1 MQEESYVLNLNIPA
15 PSRKRTRPWQVF
27 MEGERMQELELATPP
42 VNQINCELLAGKA
55 VSLRVLRLDKIH
67 PHIHGNKW
75 FKLKLNLR
83 AAQEQ
88 GHSRLIS
95 FGGAYS
101 NHLYA
106 LAAAGSYFG
115 LETIGIVRGE
125 LIEPLNPVLA
135 FCRSSGMTLRAI
147 SRTDYRRKEDLEFLQ
162 ELTAK
167 YGPAYVIPEGGSNAL
182 AFAGCREIA
191 DMACS
196 ITGDSKATIAM
207 ACGTGATMTG
217 VIEGLQI
224 LQAPHSVLGVS
235 VLNAKGMIAD
245 HIESGLNKSELSVNV
260 PWYVSD
266 SFHCGGYAKRNLEL
280 SEFIEGF
287 AEISDIPIEP
297 VYTAK
302 LLFGLFSMIEADAFP
317 RGAQIIALHT
327 GGIVGVDEGK
337 GLGEAAIA

>member
-1 MQEESYVLNLNIPA
+1 MLD
-15 PSRKRTRPWQVF
+15 
-27 MEGERMQELELATPP
+27 LELAAPS
-42 VNQINCELLAGKA
+42 VNQIDCELLAEKG

-67 PHIHGNKW
+67 PHVHGNKW

-83 AAQEQ
+83 AAQAQ
-88 GHSRLIS
+88 GHSRVIS

-125 LIEPLNPVLA
+125 LVEPLNPVLA
-135 FCRSSGMTLRAI
+135 FCRSKGMTLYPITR
-147 SRTDYRRKEDLEFLQ
+147 SEYRLKEQPEFLQ
-162 ELTAK
+162 DLEAR
-167 YGPAYVIPEGGSNAL
+167 YGPAYMIPEGGSNSL
-182 AFAGCREIA
+182 AFTGCGEIA
-191 DMACS
+191 DMVCA
-196 ITGDSKATIAM
+196 IVGESKVTIAM

-217 VIEGLQI
+217 VIQGLQHS
-224 LQAPHSVLGVS
+224 QAQHSVLGVS

-245 HIESGLNKSELSVNV
+245 HIESWLGKPDSAVNS

-266 SFHCGGYAKRNLEL
+266 SFHCGGYAKTNLEL

-302 LLFGLFSMIEADAFP
+302 LFFGIFSMIEADAFP
-317 RGAQIIALHT
+317 RGAQIMALHT
-327 GGIVGVDEGK
+327 GGIVSMDAG
-337 GLGEAAIA
+337 

>member
-1 MQEESYVLNLNIPA
+1 ML
-15 PSRKRTRPWQVF
+15 
-27 MEGERMQELELATPP
+27 ELEFTAPP
-42 VNQINCELLAGKA
+42 VNQVDCELLAEKG

-67 PHIHGNKW
+67 PHVHGNKW

-88 GHSRLIS
+88 GHSRVIS

-106 LAAAGSYFG
+106 LAAAGAYLG

-125 LIEPLNPVLA
+125 LVEPLNPVLA
-135 FCRSSGMTLRAI
+135 FCRSSGMTLYPI
-147 SRTDYRRKEDLEFLQ
+147 SRTDYRRKEEPEFLQ
-162 ELTAK
+162 DLMAS

-182 AFAGCREIA
+182 AFTGCAEIA
-191 DMACS
+191 DMVCS
-196 ITGDSKATIAM
+196 IAGESKVTIAM

-217 VIEGLQI
+217 VIKGLQL
-224 LQAPHSVLGVS
+224 LQSQHPVLGVS
-235 VLNAKGMIAD
+235 VLKAKGMITD
-245 HIESGLNKSELSVNV
+245 HVESWLDKSDIVVNS

-266 SFHCGGYAKRNLEL
+266 SFHCGGYAKATLEL
-280 SEFIEGF
+280 TEFIEGF

-302 LLFGLFSMIEADAFP
+302 LFFGIFSMIEADAFP

-327 GGIVGVDEGK
+327 GGIITD
-337 GLGEAAIA
+337 GLATIGSGGH

>member
-1 MQEESYVLNLNIPA
+1 MLD
-15 PSRKRTRPWQVF
+15 
-27 MEGERMQELELATPP
+27 LELSPP
-42 VNQINCELLAGKA
+42 SINSIDCELLAAKG

-67 PHIHGNKW
+67 ATIHGNKW

-83 AAQEQ
+83 SAKEQ
-88 GHSRLIS
+88 GHSRVIS

-106 LAAAGSYFG
+106 LAAAGSHFD

-135 FCRSSGMTLRAI
+135 FCRSKGMTLHSI
-147 SRTDYRRKEDLEFLQ
+147 SRSEYRRKEEPDFLQDLE
-162 ELTAK
+162 ANH
-167 YGPAYVIPEGGSNAL
+167 GPAYMIPEGGSNAL
-182 AFAGCREIA
+182 AFAGCQEIA
-191 DMACS
+191 EMVCS
-196 ITGDSKATIAM
+196 VAGESKATIAM

-217 VIEGLQI
+217 VIRGLQ
-224 LQAPHSVLGVS
+224 LAQAKHSVLGVS
-235 VLNAKGMIAD
+235 VLKAKGMITDSIEAWLD
-245 HIESGLNKSELSVNV
+245 ESGMAIDL

-266 SFHCGGYAKRNLEL
+266 SFHCGGYAKTNFEL
-280 SEFIEGF
+280 SEFIESF

-302 LLFGLFSMIEADAFP
+302 LFFGIFSMIEADAFP

-327 GGIVGVDEGK
+327 GGIVPVDAGGEGQ
-337 GLGEAAIA
+337 L